1 MAEMDQKTA
10 DLLAGAVKDF
20 ESKST
25 PGGDGCVRHRE
36 SNRALSSS
44 SSSSSS
50 SILARRARRRAA
62 TDDRQSVRPSVRR
75 SLRRSL

>member
-44 SSSSSS
+44 SS
-50 SILARRARRRAA
+50 ILARRARRRAA
-62 TDDRQSVRPSVRR
+62 TDDRPSVRPSVRR

>member
-62 TDDRQSVRPSVRR
+62 TDYRPSVRPSVRR

>member
-50 SILARRARRRAA
+50 SILARRWYRRAA
-62 TDDRQSVRPSVRR
+62 TDDRPSVRPSVRR

>member
-50 SILARRARRRAA
+50 ILARRARRRAA
-62 TDDRQSVRPSVRR
+62 TDDRPSVRPSVRR